1 MMMDGVQIL
10 SQQVIETP
18 PGIGFYIT
26 WTTIFTLLLSLAFI
40 LVLFLISLLSDT
52 ADEWLGDNPHVAVAI
67 ILTLAFVCAR
77 EITKSCAVSELYTTK
92 ETVYQVMID
101 EDVSL
106 TEFYKDYEILER
118 NGLIYTIKERTDE
131 AVD

>member
-1 MMMDGVQIL
+1 MIMDGIQIL

-26 WTTIFTLLLSLAFI
+26 WTTVFTLLLSLAFI
-40 LVLFLISLLSDT
+40 LVLFLISVLSDA
-52 ADEWLGDNPHVAVAI
+52 ADEWLGDNPRVAVAI
-67 ILTLAFVCAR
+67 ILALAFVCAR
-77 EITKSCAVSELYTTK
+77 GITKSCAVSELYTTK

-106 TEFYKDYEILER
+106 TEFYKDYEILEH

>member
-52 ADEWLGDNPHVAVAI
+52 ADEWLGDNPCVAVAI
-67 ILTLAFVCAR
+67 ILALAFVCAR
-77 EITKSCAVSELYTTK
+77 GITKSCAVELYTTK

-101 EDVSL
+101 EDVNL
-106 TEFYKDYEILER
+106 TEFYKDYEILEH